1 MVVPAWLALTCA
13 AMVIVWGVYR
23 VKVSLRSAEQ
33 EKRAARM
40 KGLYAMPRRTHL
52 LVGVIYILLGV
63 GLAGI
68 GLGWRPFQWVI
79 GGDETT
85 QPAPSNGVQIEMH

>member
-13 AMVIVWGVYR
+13 AMVIVWGAYR
-23 VKVSLRSAEQ
+23 IKVSLRSAEQ
-33 EKRAARM
+33 EQRAAKR

-52 LVGVIYILLGV
+52 LVGVVYVLLGL
-63 GLAGI
+63 GLAAI

-79 GGDETT
+79 GGDEST
-85 QPAPSNGVQIEMH
+85 QRAPDPGTIEVR